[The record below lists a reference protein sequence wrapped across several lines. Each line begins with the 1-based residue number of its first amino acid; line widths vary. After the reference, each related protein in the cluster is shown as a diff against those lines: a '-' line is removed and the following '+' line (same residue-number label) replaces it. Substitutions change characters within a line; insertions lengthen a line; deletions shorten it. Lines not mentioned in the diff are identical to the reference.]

1 MARFLITGGAG
12 FIGSHLCEALIE
24 RGHKAAVL
32 DNLSSGKFENLPEEA
47 EFFPGDVSDAA
58 AVRHAM
64 RGADGVF
71 HLAAVA
77 SVEKCNLAW
86 RSSHQTNLFG
96 SVTARKA
103 GSSEP
108 GNTGSFSYSNSLY
121 SRVSKAFLTNG
132 DSITPWILIMD
143 NSHLGPRRRGGRGPA
158 DRR

>member
-86 RSSHQTNLFG
+86 RAAHQTNLFG
-96 SVTARKA
+96 SVTVFI
-103 GSSEP
+103 SP
-108 GNTGSFSYSNSLY
+108 GVRLTKLTFSV
-121 SRVSKAFLTNG
+121 R
-132 DSITPWILIMD
+132 
-143 NSHLGPRRRGGRGPA
+143 
-158 DRR
+158 